1 MITEQIPE
9 QKYFLNDEDHEI
21 ESSCFHT
28 ERSGGNLSISVGG
41 SDTQKAFGGS
51 TPDEEIE
58 HNTKTGS
65 SRTDISID
73 VDYVESELICVDE
86 VEDLD
91 QIDDMYHDQT
101 ITIWDSDIYIG
112 HGFDGKIPPDEIME
126 EWEHTTKAIRKMTLL
141 HIAASRGTKDV
152 VRLLLHHRACERP
165 ESATLAEPTALHL
178 AALLGQSQV
187 MKVLLDRTVN
197 VDPRDINGFTPLRN
211 AVWYGYDHVVNEL
224 LEHGADTN
232 AKDGKGLT
240 PLHVTADMGYDLLV
254 KDSLDDGADPL
265 IEDNDGDT
273 PLQLAEIGGRDQ
285 VIKVFFNRH

>member
-1 MITEQIPE
+1 M
-9 QKYFLNDEDHEI
+9 
-21 ESSCFHT
+21 
-28 ERSGGNLSISVGG
+28 GG

-51 TPDEEIE
+51 TPGEEIE

-91 QIDDMYHDQT
+91 QFDDMYHDQT
-101 ITIWDSDIYIG
+101 IAIWDSDIYIG
-112 HGFDGKIPPDEIME
+112 PAFDGKLPPDEIVE
-126 EWEHTTKAIRKMTLL
+126 EWEHTTRGIWKMTLL
-141 HIAASRGTKDV
+141 HIAASRGTKHV
-152 VRLLLHHRACERP
+152 VRLLLHHGACERP

-187 MKVLLDRTVN
+187 VKVLLDRTVN
-197 VDPRDINGFTPLRN
+197 VDPRDINEFTPLRN
-211 AVWYGYDHVVNEL
+211 AVWCGYDHVVNEL

-240 PLHVTADMGYDLLV
+240 SLHVAADTRDDLLV
-254 KDSLDDGADPL
+254 KDLLD
-265 IEDNDGDT
+265 
-273 PLQLAEIGGRDQ
+273 
-285 VIKVFFNRH
+285 